1 MPNLSVDIGKLHL
14 ENPVMAASGTFGYA
28 EEFADFMDLKK
39 LGAIVTKTITLN
51 PRQGNLPPR
60 TCETPAGMLNS
71 IGLENPGIEVFV
83 EEKLPA
89 LKKIGVPIIVSIASE
104 GGAAEFIELVRRLDI
119 IKEVSAIEL
128 NISCPN
134 IRLTG
139 KPVSRL
145 ASERVSRLTSER
157 VNGLKNLTGEPA
169 NRLTGTPEPAH
180 RHTGKLISQDAQS
193 TYEVVKAVRRVTKK
207 TLITK
212 LSPNVT
218 DITQIALAAEEAGS
232 DAVSLINTLMGM
244 SIDIEKGRPRLAAVT
259 GGLSGPAIR
268 PVAIRMVWEVYQK
281 IKVPIIGTGGIMDAS
296 SALEFFLAGATAINI
311 GTANF
316 VNPKASIEIIEGI
329 KKYLIQNKIKDIK
342 ALVGSLKT

>member
-1 MPNLSVDIGKLHL
+1 MPNLSVDIDKLHL
-14 ENPVMAASGTFGYA
+14 ENPVMVASGTFGYSQ
-28 EEFADFMDLKK
+28 EFSDFMDLNK

-89 LKKIGVPIIVSIASE
+89 LRKTGVPIIVSIASE
-104 GGAAEFIELVRRLDI
+104 GGAAEFIELARRLDI

-134 IRLTG
+134 IKVHSSKFMVHSKQPRT
-139 KPVSRL
+139 
-145 ASERVSRLTSER
+145 T
-157 VNGLKNLTGEPA
+157 
-169 NRLTGTPEPAH
+169 
-180 RHTGKLISQDAQS
+180 LISQDAKA
-193 TYEVVKAVRRVTKK
+193 TYNLVKAVRKVTKK
-207 TLITK
+207 ALITK
-212 LSPNVT
+212 LTPNVT
-218 DITQIALAAEEAGS
+218 DIAEIALAAEEAGS
-232 DAVSLINTLMGM
+232 DAVSLINTLIGM
-244 SIDIEKGRPRLAAVT
+244 SIDVEKRRPRLAAVT

-281 IKVPIIGTGGIMDAS
+281 IKIPIIGMGGIMDAS
-296 SALEFFLAGATAINI
+296 SAMEFFLAGATAISI

-316 VNPKASIEIIEGI
+316 VNPGASVEIIAGI
-329 KKYLIQNKIKDIK
+329 EKYLIKNKIKGIK
-342 ALVGSLKT
+342 ALVGSLKI